1 VPRNTGGKET
11 DMSNIGIYPGFK
23 SPRTI
28 LLSYEEK
35 GKCSAVR
42 QGAEFP
48 SIDDQPGAKANQ
60 WWPCQSATLPV
71 RVEAG
76 VGKQPGRVLRVG
88 MAVNALLC
96 DRGRPHVVLEQRII
110 KRPIVGIPNRGSQ
123 GITARKSQSNA
134 TRGVGWT
141 HSSDED
147 RANEAQN
154 LRLQKTAGGDCVRA
168 KPGPAKG
175 SWSGLS
181 ESRRTE

>member
-1 VPRNTGGKET
+1 
-11 DMSNIGIYPGFK
+11 MSNIGIYPGFK

>member
-1 VPRNTGGKET
+1 VE
-11 DMSNIGIYPGFK
+11 
-23 SPRTI
+23 
-28 LLSYEEK
+28 
-35 GKCSAVR
+35 A
-42 QGAEFP
+42 
-48 SIDDQPGAKANQ
+48 
-60 WWPCQSATLPV
+60 
-71 RVEAG
+71 RVEKP
-76 VGKQPGRVLRVG
+76 VGRVLKVG

-123 GITARKSQSNA
+123 GITAREIRSNA

-141 HSSDED
+141 HSSYEDWADETK
-147 RANEAQN
+147 NP
-154 LRLQKTAGGDCVRA
+154 LLQKTVGGDFVRR